1 MNKDFYEGL
10 LTAEN
15 KYDRLDGWWKA
26 DILVNSVDL
35 SKYKPYFLEMLK
47 DEDLDVALHAW
58 QLLPKLLEL
67 KVVDRNDYD
76 VKDFE
81 RALREGD
88 INAWWIGYDL
98 WKQGVIPLEVLK
110 SNVQYFERALWA
122 DPMTRISAWSLLPH
136 FLEAGLVNKPSKD
149 GLTELLYQDLNI
161 HVKVNVL
168 YLILEL
174 REKGVIDHLDLEA
187 VKEVARHPD
196 FVRISEAY
204 EKDWRKVL
212 SLLGED
218 PKNATAH

>member
-1 MNKDFYEGL
+1 MDKGFYEKL
-10 LTAEN
+10 LAAEN

-26 DILVNSVDL
+26 DILANSVDL
-35 SKYKPYFLEMLK
+35 SKYKPYFLDMLK

-58 QLLPKLLEL
+58 QMLPKLLGL
-67 KVVDRNDYD
+67 KVVDRSDFD

-98 WKQGVIPLEVLK
+98 WKQGVIPIEVLK
-110 SNVQYFERALWA
+110 SNVQYFEKALWA

-149 GLTELLYQDLNI
+149 GLTELLYQGLNI
-161 HVKVNVL
+161 HVKVNVV

-187 VKEVARHPD
+187 VKEVARHPG

-212 SLLGED
+212 SLVGE
-218 PKNATAH
+218 NQRTATAH